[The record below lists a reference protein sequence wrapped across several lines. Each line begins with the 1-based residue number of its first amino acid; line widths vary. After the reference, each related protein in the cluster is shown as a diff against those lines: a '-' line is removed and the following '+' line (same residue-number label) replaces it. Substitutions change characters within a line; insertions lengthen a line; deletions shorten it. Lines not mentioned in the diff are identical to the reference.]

1 MDEANRKPYGRI
13 VAEYDYFDEHGQFS
27 YQVLRYD
34 PKKFCQRS
42 KDDKG
47 NWVWSVKG
55 ISPLLFK
62 LPELLKAKER
72 NLPIFICEGEKDVL
86 AMMRQGLTATCN
98 SGGAGKWPSKC
109 SHYLSGA
116 SVGIIADKDKAGREH
131 AEAVAASLAGV
142 GAMVRVFELPDL
154 NQKEVKDAADFF
166 AAGGRLEELIEVFD
180 QTIPYQRSSPQLP
193 VGLEPKPAPAP
204 IRLCPESCI
213 LHPTSCISTSLH
225 NNPMLVVENLKSE
238 KEAKKAFASKH
249 PALARFYE
257 GNIETRFPPAS
268 AGRNKF
274 LTESIPFLFRAV
286 GQDQVLY
293 IAQHWYEANRHMF
306 KDDLNQHMSE
316 AKFHLKSVANTYLA
330 ELGEIERQVYELLE
344 TENEKGVFRICRDL
358 AFFNKN
364 PDFPPPLFFISFD
377 QLSARLGIFPQQAQR
392 FMRSFEKRRLLIQV
406 EKGTMRSAGQAG
418 KAGTYQWLLNVEE
431 YSKSVAAAAKPA
443 SDGGGA
449 MTIRQRVAIVPTPH
463 PPPRRSA

>member
-13 VAEYDYFDEHGQFS
+13 VAEYDYFDKHGQFS

-62 LPELLKAKER
+62 LPELLKATER

-86 AMMRQGLTATCN
+86 AMMSHELTATCN
-98 SGGAGKWPSKC
+98 SGGAGKWPSTC

-116 SVGIIADKDKAGREH
+116 NVGIIADKDKAGREH
-131 AEAVAASLAGV
+131 AQAVAASLAGV
-142 GAMVRVFELPDL
+142 AATVRLFELPNL
-154 NQKEVKDAADFF
+154 NEKEVKDAADFF

-238 KEAKKAFASKH
+238 KEAKKAFASEH
-249 PALARFYE
+249 SALARFYE
-257 GNIETRFPPAS
+257 GNIETRFPPVS

-293 IAQHWYEANRHMF
+293 IAQHWYEATAQEFFCKLVEH
-306 KDDLNQHMSE
+306 LN
-316 AKFHLKSVANTYLA
+316 
-330 ELGEIERQVYELLE
+330 
-344 TENEKGVFRICRDL
+344 
-358 AFFNKN
+358 
-364 PDFPPPLFFISFD
+364 
-377 QLSARLGIFPQQAQR
+377 
-392 FMRSFEKRRLLIQV
+392 
-406 EKGTMRSAGQAG
+406 
-418 KAGTYQWLLNVEE
+418 
-431 YSKSVAAAAKPA
+431 
-443 SDGGGA
+443 
-449 MTIRQRVAIVPTPH
+449 
-463 PPPRRSA
+463 